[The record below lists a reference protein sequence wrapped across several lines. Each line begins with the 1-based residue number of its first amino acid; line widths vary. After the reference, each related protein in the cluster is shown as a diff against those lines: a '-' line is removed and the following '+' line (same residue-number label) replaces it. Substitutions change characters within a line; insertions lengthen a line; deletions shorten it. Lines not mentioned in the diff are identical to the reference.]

1 MNILKRN
8 QRSSG
13 FIRSVLLAV
22 FFIIPSIA
30 CAQSFTPL
38 TSLPGVAD
46 ATSSPD
52 LAAFLSNI
60 YKLCIGVAAILAVL
74 KIIQG
79 GITYMLGD
87 SITEKKEAKH
97 HISMAILGLVLVLS
111 PALVFG
117 IIDPRILSLDIGK
130 SISGLATTPGD
141 GSGNQNGDPADGADT
156 GADNGGGTPDTS
168 NPDTSTDA
176 NPDNTP
182 ATPPPLKAPTGL
194 TSVTAAYLIRP
205 KNDSYYRTAYT
216 VLDTYPS
223 GWSCTRIRIEEYVNE
238 PAPVKGNEQQSA
250 AWKMCDSRKNNL
262 PGNNGTP
269 TLLVACIPSS
279 KGIQLASRSNI
290 CANEKGEVV
299 AYPDRGPN

>member
-46 ATSSPD
+46 ATATPD
-52 LAAFLSNI
+52 LAAFLSNL
-60 YKLCIGVAAILAVL
+60 YKLCIGAAAILAVL

-97 HISMAILGLVLVLS
+97 HISMAVLGLVLVLS

-117 IIDPRILSLDIGK
+117 IIDERILSLDIGK
-130 SISGLATTPGD
+130 SIAGLATEPGD
-141 GSGNQNGDPADGADT
+141 GSGNQNGVPSPGADT
-156 GADNGGGTPDTS
+156 GTDNGGGTPDTS
-168 NPDTSTDA
+168 NPDTSTDPD
-176 NPDNTP
+176 PDNAP
-182 ATPPPLKAPTGL
+182 VNPPPPPEPSNISTTNITGYKIL
-194 TSVTAAYLIRP
+194 SGINGGVSGVHIEQVVDGGVTCNQICVEDYVQRSCDP
-205 KNDSYYRTAYT
+205 STA
-216 VLDTYPS
+216 L
-223 GWSCTRIRIEEYVNE
+223 
-238 PAPVKGNEQQSA
+238 A
-250 AWKMCDSRKNNL
+250 NL
-262 PGNNGTP
+262 PRCSNGDIFRNKT
-269 TLLVACIPSS
+269 A
-279 KGIQLASRSNI
+279 KLASCVPEGKEISITFNNV
-290 CANEKGEVV
+290 CVEKGVV
-299 AYPDRGPN
+299 RKWRVDY

>member
-60 YKLCIGVAAILAVL
+60 YKLCIGAAAILAVL

-87 SITEKKEAKH
+87 SITEKKEARH
-97 HISMAILGLVLVLS
+97 HIAMAVLGLVLVLS

-117 IIDPRILSLDIGK
+117 IIDQRILSLDIGK
-130 SISGLATTPGD
+130 SIEKLATEPGD
-141 GSGNQNGDPADGADT
+141 GSGNQNGVPSPGADT
-156 GADNGGGTPDTS
+156 GTDNGGGTPDTS
-168 NPDTSTDA
+168 NPDTSTDPD
-176 NPDNTP
+176 PDNAP
-182 ATPPPLKAPTGL
+182 VTPPKQPPSNMV
-194 TSVTAAYLIRP
+194 SVTSAHVLP
-205 KNDSYYRTAYT
+205 HSYYYTTAYIKT
-216 VLDTYPS
+216 ETYSS
-223 GWSCTRIRIEEYVNE
+223 GWSCKRLWYEYYTGDE
-238 PAPVKGNEQQSA
+238 PSKSCQERLPILRAKGTVVSGCEQPTIDQ
-250 AWKMCDSRKNNL
+250 KGKILKTVTL
-262 PGNNGTP
+262 PSMELCGTP
-269 TLLVACIPSS
+269 S
-279 KGIQLASRSNI
+279 KGSNVVQ
-290 CANEKGEVV
+290 AYGED
-299 AYPDRGPN
+299 YPY